1 MITLRHLL
9 LLFFISSSA
18 SVFASNGSTVINNA
32 SVSHSYTY
40 GQNINPITDTVVIR
54 FDYKQSSLFYAY
66 TLESL
71 DSIINILLRDTG
83 VKISIDG
90 YAYKDEG
97 SDTICYYLSL
107 NRALF
112 IQTYVLGRG
121 IDSSRILALNA
132 YGRTRQKYTNKD
144 KAGLF
149 VNCRAELRVIYPP
162 RKKRLDEFDRDEDGV
177 MDSEDKCP
185 DVFGYKDSLGCPIKH
200 AVSVPFP
207 VQESALYSMTYT
219 VLDSVVAVL
228 KENPAYI
235 ILINGH
241 AFSAEGTY
249 ALCERLAVDR
259 AEIVKQYILSRQI
272 NKSRILQGKSYG
284 STRPVNAGKTPQDV
298 LKSARAEIV
307 FLNKD

>member
-1 MITLRHLL
+1 M
-9 LLFFISSSA
+9 LFFFMISSF
-18 SVFASNGSTVINNA
+18 SVFAVPGNKEMNLVP
-32 SVSHSYTY
+32 VLKSYTY
-40 GQNINPITDTVVIR
+40 GQFTGPVTDTVVIR

-71 DSIINILLRDTG
+71 DSIIAIMLRDTAI
-83 VKISIDG
+83 KISIDG

-121 IDSSRILALNA
+121 VDSSRIIAINA
-132 YGRTRQKYTNKD
+132 YGRTRQKYVNKD

-162 RKKRLDEFDRDEDGV
+162 RIKRADELDRDEDGV

-185 DVFGYKDSLGCPIKH
+185 DVFGYIDSSGCPIKN
-200 AVSVPFP
+200 AISVPFP
-207 VQESALYSMTYT
+207 AQESSLYAMTYM

-228 KENPAYI
+228 KENPGFI
-235 ILINGH
+235 ISINGH
-241 AFSAEGTY
+241 ACKAEGTY
-249 ALCERLAVDR
+249 ALCEKLAAER
-259 AEIVKQYILSRQI
+259 AEIAKQYIISRLI
-272 NKSRILQGKSYG
+272 NKSRIVEGINYG
-284 STRPVNAGKTPQDV
+284 TTRPMNAGKTPLDV
-298 LKSARAEIV
+298 LKNARAEIV
-307 FLNKD
+307 FLNKE

>member
-1 MITLRHLL
+1 MIILRHLT
-9 LLFFISSSA
+9 LFFCICSSF
-18 SVFASNGSTVINNA
+18 SVFAATGNTTKNLRCLSK
-32 SVSHSYTY
+32 SYAY
-40 GQNINPITDTVVIR
+40 KQYSNPITDTVVIR

-121 IDSSRILALNA
+121 IDSSRILDLNA

-228 KENPAYI
+228 RENPAFI

-241 AFSAEGTY
+241 AFGAEGTY
-249 ALCERLAVDR
+249 AFCERLAVDR
-259 AEIVKQYILSRQI
+259 AEIVKQYIISRQI

-284 STRPVNAGKTPQDV
+284 STRPVNAGKTPQDI

-307 FLNKD
+307 FLNKE